1 MSVVSPVLALFDQ
14 PTVTQRVLRGQV
26 DGLLEAFASVPD
38 PRDARGVRFS
48 LVVVLGLA
56 QLAVACG
63 AVGFDEIAEVAADLD
78 PELTGAFGLVRSAPS
93 SGTFRRVL
101 NATDPVALDEAL
113 CRWADRPVAGES
125 GPVRQAGSVGPV
137 VRRVVS
143 ADGKT
148 MRAARRRLEGRVAQD
163 QVVEVLDQATGVVLA
178 CQEVQSGDEIGAV
191 EQALTRLVD
200 RWGSLAGVVLVA
212 DAKHTQHR
220 LVDQVGG
227 AGGWWVLPVKEN
239 QPGIHARVTALPW
252 SDLTAAAVERG
263 TGHGRK
269 ETRTIRVIQAPE
281 HVDLGL
287 AGAAQVIK
295 IGRHT
300 LRKKNLTAQPAW
312 TRESAYFLTNLPAQL
327 ADPAFLARIV
337 RSHWRIENQLH
348 WVRDTAY
355 DEDRHTARTSNGPVN
370 LACLRNIAISRH
382 RLTGADN
389 IRKRLRACTRH
400 AHRALQALTTRGP
413 EDQL

>member
-14 PTVTQRVLRGQV
+14 PTVRQKVLRGQV
-26 DGLLEAFASVPD
+26 EGLLEAFASVPD
-38 PRDARGVRFS
+38 PRDARGVRFP

-78 PELTGAFGLVRSAPS
+78 PDLTGAFGLVRSAPS

-113 CRWADRPVAGES
+113 SRWADRPVAGES
-125 GPVRQAGSVGPV
+125 GPVEQAGPAARVA
-137 VRRVVS
+137 RVVS

-178 CQEVQSGDEIGAV
+178 CQEVKVGDEIGAV
-191 EQALTRLVD
+191 GHAVTRLID
-200 RWGSLAGVVLVA
+200 RWGSLAGIVLVA

-220 LVDQVGG
+220 LVDQVSG

-239 QPGIHARVTALPW
+239 QPGIHTRVTALPW

-263 TGHGRK
+263 TGHGRR
-269 ETRTIRVIQAPE
+269 ETRTIRVIQAPD

-287 AGAAQVIK
+287 AGAIQVIK
-295 IGRHT
+295 IGRHI
-300 LRKKNLTAQPAW
+300 LRKKNLTAEPAW
-312 TRESAYFLTNLPAQL
+312 TRETAYFLTNLPAHL

-355 DEDRHTARTSNGPVN
+355 DEDRHTARTGNGPVN
-370 LACLRNIAISRH
+370 LACLRNTAISRH
-382 RLTGADN
+382 RLTGASN
-389 IRKRLRACTRH
+389 IRKRLRARARH
-400 AHRALQALTTRGP
+400 AHRALHALTTRQVQ
-413 EDQL
+413 DQL

>member
-1 MSVVSPVLALFDQ
+1 VSVVSPVLALFDQ

-38 PRDARGVRFS
+38 PRDARGVRFP

-113 CRWADRPVAGES
+113 CRWAEPPAGES
-125 GPVRQAGSVGPV
+125 GLVGQV
-137 VRRVVS
+137 VGRVVS

-148 MRAARRRLEGRVAQD
+148 MRAARRRLESGRLAQD

-178 CQEVQSGDEIGAV
+178 CQEVRSGDEIGAV
-191 EQALTRLVD
+191 EQAMARLAD

-220 LVDQVGG
+220 LVEQVGG

-239 QPGIHARVTALPW
+239 QPGIYARVTALPW

-263 TGHGRK
+263 TGHGRQ
-269 ETRTIRVIQAPE
+269 ETRTIRVIQAPDR
-281 HVDLGL
+281 VDLGL
-287 AGAAQVIK
+287 ADAAQVIK
-295 IGRHT
+295 IGRHV
-300 LRKKNLTAQPAW
+300 LRKKNLSSVPAW
-312 TRESAYFLTNLPAQL
+312 TRESAYFLTSLPAQL
-327 ADPAFLARIV
+327 ADPAALARIV

-355 DEDRHTARTSNGPVN
+355 DEDRHTARTGNGPVN
-370 LACLRNIAISRH
+370 LACLRNTAISRH
-382 RLTGADN
+382 RATGADN
-389 IRKRLRACTRH
+389 IRKRLRACARH
-400 AHRALQALTTRGP
+400 AHRALEVLTTHQP

>member
-14 PTVTQRVLRGQV
+14 PTVRQKVLRGQV

-38 PRDARGVRFS
+38 PRRARGVRFP

-78 PELTGAFGLVRSAPS
+78 ADLTGAFGLVRSAPS

-113 CRWADRPVAGES
+113 CRWAEPPAGEVCEP
-125 GPVRQAGSVGPV
+125 GVVEAGSAARVA
-137 VRRVVS
+137 RVVS

-148 MRAARRRLEGRVAQD
+148 MRAARRRDTGRLTQD
-163 QVVEVLDQATGVVLA
+163 QVVEVLDQASGVVLA
-178 CQEVQSGDEIGAV
+178 CQEVDGGDEIGAV
-191 EQALTRLVD
+191 GQAVARLVD

-212 DAKHTQHR
+212 DAKHTQHK
-220 LVDQVGG
+220 LVDQVSD

-239 QPGIHARVTALPW
+239 QPGIHARVTGLPW

-263 TGHGRK
+263 TGHGRQ

-300 LRKKNLTAQPAW
+300 LRKKNLTSVPAW
-312 TRESAYFLTNLPAQL
+312 TRESAYFLTNLPAHL
-327 ADPAFLARIV
+327 ADPASLARIV

-355 DEDRHTARTSNGPVN
+355 DEDRHTARTGNGPVN
-370 LACLRNIAISRH
+370 LACLRNTAISRH
-382 RLTGADN
+382 RATGADN
-389 IRKRLRACTRH
+389 IRKRLRACARH
-400 AHRALQALTTRGP
+400 AHRALEALTTRRP
-413 EDQL
+413 EHQL